1 MILHRERN
9 ISRERE
15 REKERENKRECV
27 FDALEVVYPMKLV
40 CTKKLLLH
48 KKKSTL
54 LYTLN
59 TRPFLPLKMA
69 AEITTKRIREK
80 KKKKTK
86 EENKR
91 EEEEQRPRITRD
103 LNWWFWFFLS
113 P

>member
-1 MILHRERN
+1 VRE

-15 REKERENKRECV
+15 RENKRENKRECV

-40 CTKKLLLH
+40 QNLLLSPSFI

-80 KKKKTK
+80 KKKTK

-91 EEEEQRPRITRD
+91 EEEEQRQPRITRD

>member
-1 MILHRERN
+1 MILHCERN

-15 REKERENKRECV
+15 RERIRERIRESV
-27 FDALEVVYPMKLV
+27 FLTLSVAYPMKLV

-69 AEITTKRIREK
+69 AEITTKRIRERRRRRTRKREREK
-80 KKKKTK
+80 KK
-86 EENKR
+86 NNDR
-91 EEEEQRPRITRD
+91 E
-103 LNWWFWFFLS
+103 S
-113 P
+113 PEI

>member
-1 MILHRERN
+1 MRE

-15 REKERENKRECV
+15 RENKRENKRECV
-27 FDALEVVYPMKLV
+27 FDALEVVYPTCLYN
-40 CTKKLLLH
+40 TFSFIKKIETFVHPKYSSFSPSKNGGRNHH
-48 KKKSTL
+48 KTNL
-54 LYTLN
+54 
-59 TRPFLPLKMA
+59 
-69 AEITTKRIREK
+69 RE